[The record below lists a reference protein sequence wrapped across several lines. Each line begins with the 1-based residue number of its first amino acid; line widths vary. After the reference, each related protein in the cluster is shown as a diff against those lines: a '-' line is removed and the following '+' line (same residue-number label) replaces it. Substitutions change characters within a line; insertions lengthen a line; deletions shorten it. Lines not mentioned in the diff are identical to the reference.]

1 MYEIDQILFA
11 ECNLPDVY
19 KGDKRLTVLKKNPLA
34 KIFIAKVNSVISHPF
49 LDLADYE
56 PGKELPFNSLSRIT
70 SMLSPTPEFS
80 VKDSQNF
87 QVGHEVIRI
96 NHKVRGTDFVYQVK
110 ITDQIP
116 SFTFWTQSIEP
127 VHRLIL
133 KASQATS
140 LL

>member
-56 PGKELPFNSLSRIT
+56 PGKELPFNSL
-70 SMLSPTPEFS
+70 
-80 VKDSQNF
+80 
-87 QVGHEVIRI
+87 
-96 NHKVRGTDFVYQVK
+96 
-110 ITDQIP
+110 
-116 SFTFWTQSIEP
+116 
-127 VHRLIL
+127 
-133 KASQATS
+133 
-140 LL
+140 